1 MVEAGI
7 VAASFGCENAIVDVS
22 ILEEE
27 ESLDCSASNLDIGK
41 TKGDLPCLIR
51 SPLSVLS
58 CPLPQMSLVP
68 LWARRLFS
76 SRQGHYSCT

>member
-27 ESLDCSASNLDIGK
+27 ESSDCSASNLDIGK
-41 TKGDLPCLIR
+41 RKGDLPCLIR
-51 SPLSVLS
+51 SPLLVPS
-58 CPLPQMSLVP
+58 CLLPQMSLVP

-76 SRQGHYSCT
+76 SR